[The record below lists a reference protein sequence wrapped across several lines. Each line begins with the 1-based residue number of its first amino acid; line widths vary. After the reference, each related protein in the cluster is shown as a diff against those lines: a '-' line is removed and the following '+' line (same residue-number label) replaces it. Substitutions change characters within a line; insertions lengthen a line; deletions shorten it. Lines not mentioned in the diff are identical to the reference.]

1 MGIPSDLK
9 QLGVKPEDFEVM
21 AENAMKDV
29 CCLTNPRK
37 ATKAQIIEIYR
48 RAYEGE

>member
-1 MGIPSDLK
+1 
-9 QLGVKPEDFEVM
+9 
-21 AENAMKDV
+21 MKDV

-37 ATKAQIIEIYR
+37 ATKEQIIEIYR